1 MNSLIPKL
9 HNSSLGMRL
18 GNGLKTQPGIVYMYQ
33 RVNFLNCSYGYT
45 THEYIVRVYHCP
57 FLVNSF
63 STLCKNAS
71 LPVFALQFAYTE
83 AERKPKNKNWGRPG
97 NEATGMPQECL
108 HKDG

>member
-71 LPVFALQFAYTE
+71 LPVFVLQFAYTE
-83 AERKPKNKNWGRPG
+83 AERKPKNKNGG
-97 NEATGMPQECL
+97 GLGMKLLECL
-108 HKDG
+108 KNVYIKIG